1 MGPLRVERVG
11 RSPIGFAATHPSDP
25 PDLSGASVPS
35 AGCFDGGEPPNC
47 PYLASKSKSRKDLK
61 LASLGGL
68 G

>member
-1 MGPLRVERVG
+1 MRISSAVLAGLLA
-11 RSPIGFAATHPSDP
+11 FT
-25 PDLSGASVPS
+25 L